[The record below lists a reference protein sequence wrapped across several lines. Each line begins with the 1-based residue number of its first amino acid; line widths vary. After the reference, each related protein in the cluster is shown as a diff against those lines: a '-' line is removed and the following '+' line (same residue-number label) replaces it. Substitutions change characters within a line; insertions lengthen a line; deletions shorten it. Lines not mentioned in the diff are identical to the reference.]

1 MIKIA
6 LAQINSTVGDL
17 KQNSAK
23 IIAFVREA
31 KKKGAD
37 LVVFPE
43 LALTGCPPED
53 LLLKS
58 HFIAKN
64 RQALNSIKKE
74 CKGIAAL
81 IGFVDQSKGILY
93 NACALIQDKEIKDIY
108 QKVTIPNYGVF
119 DEKRYFS
126 PGNSLPLYNFKGYN
140 FAVGIAEDVSEN
152 YFLDSLRVKNI
163 DFIINISASPFHLG
177 KVKLREKVLSQV
189 AKKVD
194 SFLFYCNLVGGQ
206 DELVFDGT
214 SKIFSHQG
222 KLIACA
228 KRFSEDLLIF
238 NLNKRKKYS
247 LKKVMV
253 SETEEAFLAL
263 RLGLG
268 DYVKKNGFKK
278 IVIGVSGGID
288 SAVVVAL
295 AKEALGSDNVYAL
308 LMPSPYTSKGTF
320 KDSKQICRNLG
331 IKYSIVEVNKI
342 LQSYLS
348 EFKPYFKEKKSDK
361 TEENFQARIRGNIL
375 MAFSNKFGYLV
386 LNTGNKSE
394 AACGYCTLYG
404 DTVGGFGI
412 LSDVYKVLV
421 YKIARHINKI
431 NSKNVIPNSIIKRAP
446 SAELKPGQKD
456 TDSLPPYDLL
466 DPILKLYVE
475 EHNSLSEITKKGFKR
490 SLVKR
495 VIEMVDSNEYKRRQ
509 APIGIRITS
518 RSFGKDI
525 RMPITNKFSH

>member
-1 MIKIA
+1 MIKVA
-6 LAQINSTVGDL
+6 LAQINPTVGDL

-23 IIAFVREA
+23 IIGFIREA
-31 KKKGAD
+31 KKKNAD

-58 HFIAKN
+58 HFITKCKG
-64 RQALNSIKKE
+64 ALNLIRKE
-74 CKGIAAL
+74 CKGITVL
-81 IGFVDQSKGILY
+81 IGFVDQNKGVLY

-108 QKVTIPNYGVF
+108 QKITIPNYGVF

-126 PGNSLPLYNFKGYN
+126 PGSSLPLYNFKGYN
-140 FAVGIAEDVSEN
+140 FAVGIADDVSESC
-152 YFLDSLRVKNI
+152 FSDSLKGKNI
-163 DFIINISASPFHLG
+163 DFIINIAASPFHLG
-177 KVKLREKVLSQV
+177 KVSLREKSLSQV
-189 AKKVD
+189 AKKVG

-214 SKIFSHQG
+214 SKVFSDQG

-238 NLNKRKKYS
+238 NFNKGKKYP
-247 LKKVMV
+247 LKKVMT

-268 DYVKKNGFKK
+268 DYVRKNGFKK
-278 IVIGVSGGID
+278 VVIGVSGGID

-295 AKEALGSDNVYAL
+295 AREALGKDNVSAL

-320 KDSKQICRNLG
+320 KDAKQICKNLG
-331 IKYSIVEVNKI
+331 IKYSIVEISRI
-342 LQSYLS
+342 LKSYLS

-412 LSDVYKVLV
+412 LSDVYKALV
-421 YKIARHINKI
+421 YKIAKHINKI
-431 NSKNVIPNSIIKRAP
+431 NPKQTIPISTIKRAP

-456 TDSLPPYDLL
+456 IDSLPAYGLL
-466 DPILKLYVE
+466 DPVLKLYVE
-475 EHNSLSEITKKGFKR
+475 GHYSLSEITKKGFKR
-490 SLVKR
+490 SLVRK